1 MEPTGSHQVTRRAVG
16 YSVAG
21 QLIRGTSRATMGGA
35 GASWLFAGWI
45 GGTPV
50 GFVPLAS
57 LALGAEAVWSRGR
70 DSLLGI

>member
-1 MEPTGSHQVTRRAVG
+1 
-16 YSVAG
+16 
-21 QLIRGTSRATMGGA
+21 MGGA